1 MDKNIKYRDGV
12 PSNAVPAGVVKFF
25 GPDAIAGSQYG
36 GAPPF
41 DYKGAI
47 DRDIQEIV

>member
-25 GPDAIAGSQYG
+25 GTDAIGSSQYG
-36 GAPPF
+36 GDPPF